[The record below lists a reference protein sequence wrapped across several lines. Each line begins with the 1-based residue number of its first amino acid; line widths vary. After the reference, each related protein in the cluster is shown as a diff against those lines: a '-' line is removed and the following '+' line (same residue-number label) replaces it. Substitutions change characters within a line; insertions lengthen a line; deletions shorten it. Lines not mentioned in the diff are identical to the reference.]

1 MERET
6 GFEPATPSLE
16 GWRSS
21 QLSYSRIL
29 FRIPDR
35 GPLIMDRSQR
45 WSIRTV

>member
-29 FRIPDR
+29 FRISDR
-35 GPLIMDRSQR
+35 GSPIMDR
-45 WSIRTV
+45 TP